1 MFEGALMSDL
11 IRYVTVLLVWTRN
24 TNMMMMMM
32 SKPPQTC
39 IATPCM
45 FYSWPTD
52 TVLATYY
59 TILFNNRYGAQGAF
73 NVKLELKNLGK
84 VCNTAHF
91 VVWTNVTMTVVTCS

>member
-1 MFEGALMSDL
+1 MWEWVVS
-11 IRYVTVLLVWTRN
+11 
-24 TNMMMMMM
+24 